1 MSTLPPTWPT
11 MPQPEGAT
19 PFLQPQDTAL
29 ATTSLVL
36 GIIAIPTVCVCVGPL
51 LGLVAVI
58 LGIVALVQVGNQPER
73 FGGKG
78 RAIGG
83 IVTGSIGIVLIFAA
97 GMMAVPL
104 ARKFGGAFQAG
115 VNLGLVAD
123 GLRSYQTKY
132 NDYPPDLGTLVE
144 SGYVMD
150 NILAQDRESSVPT
163 RGLSYVVGI
172 KPDDPPHWILAF
184 THTTIMGQK
193 LDFVIYAH
201 GNYELL
207 DPAQFTG
214 AMTRFKQ
221 EYEQFYGHPP
231 TILEPSHPPATE
243 PSNDEAS
250 HQKPNEE

>member
-11 MPQPEGAT
+11 TPQPEDAS

-36 GIIAIPTVCVCVGPL
+36 GIIAIPAVCICVGPL

-58 LGIVALVQVGNQPER
+58 LGIVALVRVSNQPER

-83 IVTGSIGIVLIFAA
+83 IVTGSIGIMLIVAA
-97 GMMAVPL
+97 GMMTVPL
-104 ARKFGGAFQAG
+104 ARMFGGTFQSG

-123 GLRSYQTKY
+123 GLRSYQTRYK
-132 NDYPPDLGTLVE
+132 DYPPDLGTLVE
-144 SGYVMD
+144 SGCVRD
-150 NILAQDRESSVPT
+150 NVLAQDKESSDPT

-184 THTTIMGQK
+184 VHTTIIGADV
-193 LDFVIYAH
+193 DFVIYAS
-201 GNYELL
+201 GDYELL
-207 DPAQFTG
+207 DPPQFTR
-214 AMTRFKQ
+214 AMAQFKQ
-221 EYEQFYGHPP
+221 EYEQRYAHPP
-231 TILEPSHPPATE
+231 TILEPNPTTTE
-243 PSNDEAS
+243 PSDEAA
-250 HQKPNEE
+250 HQKPNDE